1 MKRCLLIINPYSGKM
16 KINNELVDVIKI
28 LNENNYSV
36 EVSITLNHNHARE
49 IAREKENFDL
59 IICSGGDGTLNQ
71 VISGIIDSNKDVDLG
86 YIPSGSTND
95 FANTL
100 GLSSNIKEATL
111 NAVKGKSSYVD
122 IGKFNDDYFSYVA
135 AFGMLADV
143 SYSTPQTAK
152 NTLGHFAYIL
162 NGVSNISNLKAHKVI
177 VKNKDKIWENNYILG
192 MVMNTTSVGGIL
204 KMNNVDLNDGLF
216 EVLLIKK
223 PKDLVELNGIIN
235 GLISGD
241 FDNPGFQYFK
251 TSEIF
256 FEFPEEMPWSLD
268 GEKNEAGRIIHIE
281 NLQNKIKIKK

>member
-111 NAVKGKSSYVD
+111 NAVNGKSSYVD

-223 PKDLVELNGIIN
+223 PKDLIELNGIIN

-241 FDNPGFQYFK
+241 FDNPGFQFFK

-256 FEFPEEMPWSLD
+256 FEFP
-268 GEKNEAGRIIHIE
+268 
-281 NLQNKIKIKK
+281 

>member
-1 MKRCLLIINPYSGKM
+1 MRKCLLIINPYSGKM

-28 LNENNYSV
+28 LNENEYSV
-36 EVSITLNHNHARE
+36 EVCITLNHNHARE

-100 GLSSNIKEATL
+100 GLSNNIKEATL
-111 NAVKGKSSYVD
+111 NAINGEASYVD
-122 IGKFNDDYFSYVA
+122 IGKFNNDYFSYVA

-162 NGVSNISNLKAHKVI
+162 NGVSNISNLKPHKVI
-177 VKNKDKIWENNYILG
+177 VQNKGKTWENNYILG

-235 GLISGD
+235 GLISAD
-241 FDNPGFQYFK
+241 FNNPGFEYFK
-251 TSEIF
+251 TDEIF

-268 GEKNEAGRIIHIE
+268 GEKNEAGKIVHIK